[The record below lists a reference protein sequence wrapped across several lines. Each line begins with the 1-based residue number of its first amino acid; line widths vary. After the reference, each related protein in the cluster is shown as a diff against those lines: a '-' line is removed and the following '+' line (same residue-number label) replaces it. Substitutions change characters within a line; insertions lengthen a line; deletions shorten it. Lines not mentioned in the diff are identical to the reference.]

1 LSIFKIQLSPFAQ
14 NARYLCKDI
23 NG

>member
-1 LSIFKIQLSPFAQ
+1 LSPFAQ

>member
-1 LSIFKIQLSPFAQ
+1 LSPFAQ
-14 NARYLCKDI
+14 NARYLCNDI